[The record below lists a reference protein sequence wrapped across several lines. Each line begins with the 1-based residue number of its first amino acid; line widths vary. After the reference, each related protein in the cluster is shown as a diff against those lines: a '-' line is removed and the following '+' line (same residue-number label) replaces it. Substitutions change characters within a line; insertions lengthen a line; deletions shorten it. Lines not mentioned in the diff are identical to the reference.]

1 MLIWKLIFLISFLL
15 IYTQSKAEK
24 LDNIILQYNEN
35 NNNIIEITPEEIQ
48 TELLNDYESKTLKFS
63 NIKDKSKN
71 LLVHIFSINCEI
83 EINASEN
90 NITKNI
96 YENNDAFLIKINI
109 EKNNSITI
117 KPLKDSKNK
126 NIKNKTCPLIINS
139 IFEGVYE
146 LNVEEQNPSIFY
158 FNDQL
163 TNISLNYNITD
174 FTKDKSFV
182 VFQFLFNEKATLEIN
197 IDGIGTNQKRIIS
210 NSHNVFL
217 TEDSIKELEK
227 LDNILKI
234 NLRLVNYTNP
244 FLVYFRVISNKFTP
258 LILQKN
264 YLNHA
269 FITSDLKYQHYFM
282 EISKGEEGEIM
293 LHDKRQNGKLIGKIC
308 NKTDI
313 QCMEFENETIAN
325 NYLYKEHIRKL
336 NFTYEE
342 TDYCQGSCILLIT
355 YYHNAFGKIN
365 DTIIGFE
372 FTLLARIWDK
382 NDWSDTNIVTIP
394 NDEYIFGYFDKDI
407 INHHYYSISVSNETS
422 SICVEISGSD
432 IDIFYDEGK
441 RKLNTYNSKI
451 TNKFNIDGASMQN
464 ILVEKYKGKYLSFT
478 IRPADFLKHPTT
490 FYYFRVFQ
498 LKEKD
503 KLIIPLDSNVES
515 ICTLPDKSTYKCYFL
530 LTNNYNEFKLTFSLF
545 SNNAK
550 IVYNYFN
557 SNKSQILDI
566 QDDSMN
572 KVIVD
577 ELNNI
582 NNTNRRQNAIYSNN
596 DNNLNFIL
604 IGILLSGRRMT
615 IQNTFYERK
624 EEIYPQVYS
633 PQIFKIEANTRINYT
648 FLCNMNFNLIANWVH
663 GEGEVENFGY
673 VNLEMDVNYMGR
685 PYSILISEIK
695 DIIIFKK
702 PKDFVLYLGLKYNAN
717 KNIIL
722 EEIRDYQ
729 ISNIIQNK
737 TFPFYYY
744 IRTNLEENDSMDIN
758 LKILDFR
765 EMLKN
770 ITIEQMFCD
779 EDTLNSL
786 KQGKNLKFETKN
798 KGHYDISSKSG
809 LIQIKNDG
817 KGENIT
823 LIKID
828 GPGDQSNQRIL
839 VQIIALIIRQI
850 EHYDSF
856 YANSYVPVNQFI
868 AGSIIKNKNSATYIL
883 NSNSEEITEKIIIEF
898 SKNNPGLE
906 LLLDNHIPDKNSSKV
921 KDGIETFII
930 DRTNIVT
937 VQFNESKTPE
947 NFTEGNYMFRYYYNT
962 KKFLDYDYEFN
973 KLYNITNKSDSEQ
986 DDIVRISF
994 NFENLRIINN
1004 NGSSIE
1010 YNIYLSLYSNENS
1023 DEIFNTISFNSINP
1037 VAQNVVKSYSSEDNF
1052 TVDIDIDNTNL
1063 NNYKFIMQI
1072 KFYLISYS
1080 VNHKILTYSIPMDL
1094 TQCLKKE
1101 LKNGTGDNKTNK
1113 LILILSIISG
1123 TLLIIVI
1130 IVVIYIIKMKNKNK
1144 DLKDKVLSISFTTGQ
1159 SDSIL
1164 SDNSNYC
1171 KKDEEYENT
1180 FI

>member
-1 MLIWKLIFLISFLL
+1 MLIWNLIFLISFFL
-15 IYTQSKAEK
+15 IYAQCKPEK
-24 LDNIILQYNEN
+24 LDNIILQYNED
-35 NNNIIEITPEEIQ
+35 NNNIIEITPETIQ
-48 TELLNDYESKTLKFS
+48 TEFLNNNEAKTLKFS
-63 NIKDKSKN
+63 NIEDKSKN
-71 LLVHIFSINCEI
+71 LLIHLFSINCEI
-83 EINASEN
+83 EINSSEN
-90 NITKNI
+90 DITKNI
-96 YENNDAFLIKINI
+96 YQNNDAFLIKINF
-109 EKNNSITI
+109 EKNNNIII
-117 KPLKDSKNK
+117 KPLINSKNK

-139 IFEGVYE
+139 IFDDVYE
-146 LNVEEQNPSIFY
+146 LKVEEQNPTIFY

-163 TNISLNYNITD
+163 TNISLFYNITD

-182 VFQFLFNEKATLEIN
+182 LFQFLFNEKATFEII
-197 IDGIGTNQKRIIS
+197 IDEMKTNQRNQKRIIS

-227 LDNILKI
+227 FDNILKI

-244 FLVYFRVISNKFTP
+244 FPVYFRVISNKFTP

-282 EISKGEEGEIM
+282 EISKGEEGEVM

-313 QCMEFENETIAN
+313 QCIEFENETIAN

-342 TDYCQGSCILLIT
+342 TDYCNGSCILLIT
-355 YYHNAFGKIN
+355 YYHNTFDKID

-372 FTLLARIWDK
+372 FTLLSRIWEK

-394 NDEYIFGYFDKDI
+394 NNEYIFGYFDKDI
-407 INHHYYSISVSNETS
+407 INHHYYSIPLSNEINR
-422 SICVEISGSD
+422 ICIEIRGSD
-432 IDIFYDEGK
+432 IEFFYDEGK

-478 IRPADFLKHPTT
+478 IRPTDFLKHPTT

-498 LKEKD
+498 LREKD
-503 KLIIPLDSNVES
+503 NLIIPLDSNVES
-515 ICTLPDKSTYKCYFL
+515 ICTLPDKSVTNCNFL
-530 LTNNYNEFKLTFSLF
+530 LTNNYNEFKLAFSLF
-545 SNNAK
+545 ANNK
-550 IVYNYFN
+550 QIIYNSFN
-557 SNKSQILDI
+557 SNKLQILNM

-572 KVIVD
+572 KLID
-577 ELNNI
+577 ELYK
-582 NNTNRRQNAIYSNN
+582 NNTRIRQNAIYCNN
-596 DNNLNFIL
+596 DNNLNYIL
-604 IGILLSGRRMT
+604 FKFFLYEKQMT
-615 IQNTFYERK
+615 IQNTFYDRK

-633 PQIFKIEANTRINYT
+633 PQIFKIEANTRIKYT
-648 FLCNMNFNLIANWVH
+648 FLSNMNFNLIANWVH
-663 GEGEVENFGY
+663 GEGEVVNFGSE
-673 VNLEMDVNYMGR
+673 NLEMDVNYMGR

-695 DIIIFKK
+695 DTINFKSTR
-702 PKDFVLYLGLKYNAN
+702 DFVLYLGLKYNAN
-717 KNIIL
+717 KNFIL
-722 EEIRDYQ
+722 EEITEYQ

-737 TFPFYYY
+737 AFPFYYY
-744 IRTNLEENDSMDIN
+744 IRTNLNESDSMDIN

-817 KGENIT
+817 KEENIT

-828 GPGDQSNQRIL
+828 GPDDQLNKRIL
-839 VQIIALIIRQI
+839 VQIIVLIIQPKK
-850 EHYDSF
+850 HPDTF
-856 YANSYVPVNQFI
+856 YLNSCVPVNQFI
-868 AGSIIKNKNSATYIL
+868 AGSIIKNKNSATYVL

-906 LLLDNHIPDKNSSKV
+906 LDLLTSKTINYNV

-930 DRTNIVT
+930 DRSDFIT
-937 VQFNESKTPE
+937 VQFNQSRTPE
-947 NFTEGNYMFRYYYNT
+947 NYTEGNYMFRYYYNT
-962 KKFLDYDYEFN
+962 TKFLYYDYEFN
-973 KLYNITNKSDSEQ
+973 KLCNITKKNDSEQ
-986 DDIVRISF
+986 NNIVQILF
-994 NFENLRIINN
+994 TFEKLKIINN
-1004 NGSSIE
+1004 NESLLE
-1010 YNIYLSLYSNENS
+1010 YNIYLSLYPNENS
-1023 DEIFNTISFNSINP
+1023 DEIFNTISFNSIKP
-1037 VAQNVVKSYSSEDNF
+1037 VAQNMVKSNSSEDNF
-1052 TVDIDIDNTNL
+1052 TVEIDIDRTDL

-1080 VNHKILTYSIPMDL
+1080 VNYKILTYSMPMDL
-1094 TQCLKKE
+1094 TQYLKREDTK
-1101 LKNGTGDNKTNK
+1101 GTRDNKRDK

-1123 TLLIIVI
+1123 TLVIIVI

-1144 DLKDKVLSISFTTGQ
+1144 DLKDKVLSISFTSGQ

-1164 SDNSNYC
+1164 SDNSNYS